1 MGWWQVNADTLAGS
15 RFVVSPLAETFASLK
30 MLHAGTGTHPGEQ
43 TWLRAHLP
51 AYRAALAA
59 DPLTALLIRAGLG
72 QEWIADFLTPTPREG
87 ETFATEIARVRGAD
101 PAAARAHL
109 TVSLRGPLPA
119 ALRRDDLPDRAA
131 DLLTQVWEEAV
142 RPYWERRRRVL
153 EADVLARTARLG
165 QGGWAAV
172 LDAMRPGMR
181 WLGENRLQVNLHEYP
196 PREISGARL
205 LFVPVTP
212 QRTGWVAWE
221 ERERYA
227 VVYPCSGVLAD
238 PGGGATVS
246 AVPAGPASPGP
257 PVPAGPASAS
267 PAGAAAHGLAGAAA
281 PGLAVPAPAVP
292 SPLSPLLGEA
302 RARVLVL
309 LDSPMSTTQLCA
321 LTGQGLG
328 SVGRHLKVLLDA
340 GLVRR
345 GRAGRSVLYVRTA
358 AGEVLLRAGRGA

>member
-43 TWLRAHLP
+43 TWLRVHLP

-227 VVYPCSGVLAD
+227 VVYPCSGVLSD
-238 PGGGATVS
+238 PGIA
-246 AVPAGPASPGP
+246 
-257 PVPAGPASAS
+257 PV
-267 PAGAAAHGLAGAAA
+267 
-281 PGLAVPAPAVP
+281 VP

-302 RARVLVL
+302 RLRVLVL

-358 AGEVLLRAGRGA
+358 AGEVLLQAGRGA

>member
-30 MLHAGTGTHPGEQ
+30 MLHAGAGTHPGERA
-43 TWLRAHLP
+43 WLRAHLP
-51 AYRAALAA
+51 SYRAESAG
-59 DPLTALLIRAGLG
+59 DPVTALLIRSGLG
-72 QEWIADFLTPTPREG
+72 KEWIADFLTPTPRED
-87 ETFATEIARVRGAD
+87 ETFAAGIARVRGAD

-109 TVSLRGPLPA
+109 ALSLRGPLPA
-119 ALRRDDLPDRAA
+119 ALHRDDLPDRAA
-131 DLLTQVWEEAV
+131 DLLTYVWEETV

-153 EADVLARTARLG
+153 EADVLARTALLG

-181 WLGENRLQVNLHEYP
+181 WLGENRLQVNAHEYP
-196 PREISGARL
+196 PREISGAQL
-205 LFVPVTP
+205 VFVPVTP

-227 VVYPCSGVLAD
+227 VVYPCSGVLA
-238 PGGGATVS
+238 GKSGTT
-246 AVPAGPASPGP
+246 AVPPALG
-257 PVPAGPASAS
+257 
-267 PAGAAAHGLAGAAA
+267 
-281 PGLAVPAPAVP
+281 
-292 SPLSPLLGEA
+292 PLLGDA

-309 LDSPMSTTQLCA
+309 LDAPMSTTQLCA
-321 LTGQGLG
+321 VTGQTLG

-345 GRAGRSVLYVRTA
+345 GRAGRSVLYARTA
-358 AGEVLLRAGRGA
+358 EGEVLLRAAPHPR

>member
-30 MLHAGTGTHPGEQ
+30 MLHAGAGAHPGER
-43 TWLRAHLP
+43 TWLEAHLP
-51 AYRAALAA
+51 AYRAELAR
-59 DPLTALLIRAGLG
+59 DPVTALLIRSGLG
-72 QEWIADFLTPTPREG
+72 KEWIADFLTPTPRED
-87 ETFATEIARVRGAD
+87 ETFADEVARVRDAD
-101 PAAARAHL
+101 PAAARDHL
-109 TVSLRGPLPA
+109 AVSLRGPLPA
-119 ALRRDDLPDRAA
+119 TLRRDDLPGRAA
-131 DLLTQVWEEAV
+131 DLLTYVWEEAV

-153 EADVLARTARLG
+153 EADVLARTAQLG
-165 QGGWAAV
+165 QGGWTAV
-172 LDAMRPGMR
+172 LDALRPGMR

-238 PGGGATVS
+238 ASGTT
-246 AVPAGPASPGP
+246 AVPAALGPLIGP
-257 PVPAGPASAS
+257 
-267 PAGAAAHGLAGAAA
+267 
-281 PGLAVPAPAVP
+281 
-292 SPLSPLLGEA
+292 A
-302 RARVLVL
+302 RARVLAL

-321 LTGQGLG
+321 VTGQALG

-345 GRAGRSVLYVRTA
+345 GRAGRSVLYARTA
-358 AGEVLLRAGRGA
+358 AGEVLMRSPWGGGGENSSGDSIRL